1 MASEEGHGHDY
12 SPPEPQPLPAYRTKH
27 VQFLG
32 RSTPIILQNDNGP
45 CPLLAVC
52 NVLLLRNSLD
62 LGPDSPEVPLNRILS
77 AVAEK
82 LIDSNS
88 HIQFKDDEYAV
99 NQQQNIGDAIDLL
112 PRLAT
117 GIDVNVQFR
126 KVNDFEFTRECAIF
140 DLLDIGLY
148 HGWLVDP
155 QDTDMA
161 AAIGSKSYNTLVGE
175 YVSFVTRGQEGE
187 DKGTV
192 EEDSVDFAAAT
203 TAALGV
209 PSPCLSRGVSFDDC
223 PTPVPSGQGSRRG
236 DKEEEEE
243 LMRALN
249 LSKTEISTPVNVAT
263 LPDTNSAPILEGSTH
278 IESYGSGN
286 PNDSFVAH
294 NEDES
299 QKLTQA
305 DFILPQK
312 CSASSDVKDDG
323 LHIQFPTRETDT
335 SSSNTNTVNKMNQL
349 VPEGSDEFI
358 ASGDLVE
365 NAKVDILTPQPAPS
379 LQSTNGDLSDGSYA
393 CEGLTCHRNNQS
405 VSQTYT
411 DILTPEPDP
420 SLQSTNGDL
429 SDGGYAC
436 EGLTCHRNNQSVSQT
451 YTEDFVTSEIVQSR
465 ADNLADCDSTVSSD
479 PVSQSTDLHS
489 SNGRKELTDVSE
501 VGSSSL
507 IDSEPIY
514 EGEEHIHDF
523 VHSKFEVREPV
534 YEGEIVLA
542 EQSGKMEDTATLN
555 SMKTQKEYHLIKNFL
570 ENSASQLTIYGLFC
584 LQEGL
589 KERELCVFFRNNHFS
604 TMFKFKGELYILAT
618 DQGYI
623 DQPDLVWEK
632 LNEVNGDTVFMTGNF
647 EEFKIDN
654 QVSDSWN
661 EQSAMTNTA
670 DYPAEME
677 GSEPTSSSFDSD
689 HQLAIK
695 LQENEYRHQSHRGE
709 QQTSQPPS
717 AVSGGS
723 RLITGPQV
731 SRSSHA
737 PQRSESKSKDKCRIM

>member
-1 MASEEGHGHDY
+1 MASEEGQGHD
-12 SPPEPQPLPAYRTKH
+12 SPSPEPEPQPQPQPPPAYRTKH

-45 CPLLAVC
+45 CPLLAIC

-62 LGPDSPEVPLNRILS
+62 LGPDSPEVPLNRLLS

-88 HIQFKDDEYAV
+88 HI
-99 NQQQNIGDAIDLL
+99 QNIGDAIDLL

-126 KVNDFEFTRECAIF
+126 KINDFEFTRECAIF

-155 QDTDMA
+155 QDTDTA

-175 YVSFVTRGQEGE
+175 YVSFDTRRLEGE

-192 EEDSVDFAAAT
+192 EEDYVDFVAAT
-203 TAALGV
+203 TATLGV
-209 PSPCLSRGVSFDDC
+209 PSPCLSRGASFDDC
-223 PTPVPSGQGSRRG
+223 PTPVPTGEGSRKG

-243 LMRALN
+243 LIRALN
-249 LSKTEISTPVNVAT
+249 LSKIEISTPANVAT
-263 LPDTNSAPILEGSTH
+263 LPDTNLAPILEGSTH
-278 IESYGSGN
+278 IESSGSRKC
-286 PNDSFVAH
+286 NDSFVAQ
-294 NEDES
+294 NVDGS
-299 QKLTQA
+299 QKLEPA

-323 LHIQFPTRETDT
+323 LQIQLPSTETDT
-335 SSSNTNTVNKMNQL
+335 SSSNTNTVNIKNQL
-349 VPEGSDEFI
+349 VTEGSGEFI
-358 ASGDLVE
+358 ASVDLVE
-365 NAKVDILTPQPAPS
+365 KATIDILTPEPAPS
-379 LQSTNGDLSDGSYA
+379 LQSTNGDVFDGSYA
-393 CEGLTCHRNNQS
+393 CEGLTCHRDNQS
-405 VSQTYT
+405 VSQT
-411 DILTPEPDP
+411 
-420 SLQSTNGDL
+420 
-429 SDGGYAC
+429 C
-436 EGLTCHRNNQSVSQT
+436 
-451 YTEDFVTSEIVQSR
+451 TEDFVTSEIVQSR

-479 PVSQSTDLHS
+479 PVSQCTDLHS
-489 SNGRKELTDVSE
+489 SNERKELTNVPE
-501 VGSSSL
+501 VGSSSPD
-507 IDSEPIY
+507 DSEPIY
-514 EGEEHIHDF
+514 EGEEHIHDSS
-523 VHSKFEVREPV
+523 HSVFEVREPV

-542 EQSGKMEDTATLN
+542 EQSDKIVEDSATLN
-555 SMKTQKEYHLIKNFL
+555 SRIAQKEYHLIKNFL

-604 TMFKFKGELYILAT
+604 TMFKFKGELYLLAT

-647 EEFKIDN
+647 TEFKIEN
-654 QVSDSWN
+654 QVDDSWN

-670 DYPAEME
+670 DYPVKME

-695 LQENEYRHQSHRGE
+695 LQESEYRDQSQRAE
-709 QQTSQPPS
+709 RQTSQQPPP
-717 AVSGGS
+717 VSGRS
-723 RLITGPQV
+723 RLVTGPQRCRGV
-731 SRSSHA
+731 LMPHKRVNQSRKTSA
-737 PQRSESKSKDKCRIM
+737 PLCEVKITDTVDVFVCLLLAQTCITYSIVLV